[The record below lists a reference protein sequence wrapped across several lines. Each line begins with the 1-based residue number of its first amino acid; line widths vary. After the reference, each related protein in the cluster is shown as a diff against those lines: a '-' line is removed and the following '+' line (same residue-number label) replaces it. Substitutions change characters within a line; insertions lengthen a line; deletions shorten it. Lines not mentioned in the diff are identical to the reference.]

1 MLHIY
6 SYRICYVFLNKTN
19 FIMATISFSTTFDLT
34 LSPIQAIFTDTSD
47 YSGQAIPLANVVGSF
62 TITAPSGVVIY
73 NNTDITNAG
82 CDIDIVNSL
91 VSQQIITL
99 PLDSFLLPE
108 IGNYTIVYRVWNS
121 ALSVF
126 YTITNVVNYQYVAPE
141 ICINQRIDCISPLF
155 SSVDATDYTVNG
167 IIPAIVGTHTLDYP
181 FGSAGEG
188 VPTILPFTAEASVIA
203 VSIFYQG
210 TQTTEIVA
218 GLTYTI
224 ITGVN
229 SFIVIDSISGKRE
242 IKVDCAYICSIL
254 CCIRTYEK
262 IKESFRNT
270 NAVKFRE
277 YDEVFHEIMSYVG
290 LMQFSIECGLGD
302 EVCDYLQKIKILSNC
317 SDACKCSSENASR
330 VIGLGYL
337 IGPAGPAGPQGNQGA
352 SGNNGNYVT
361 VTAEAPGVNC
371 VNGGQK
377 VILYNGITNLPIST
391 SYICN
396 GVPPTIDFVIESTDN
411 SPAVRFVVAAA
422 TNNQTVTGSTGLV
435 AVSGTYFIIYEADCL
450 TTGAA
455 VDCHFNLNKTGAIP
469 ISDTRELRALAIS
482 SGTIYKIVCTTVA
495 VLIAGDL
502 VNLIIDN
509 FGGLFVVNGKSIIM
523 IKIA

>member
-6 SYRICYVFLNKTN
+6 CYRICYVFLNKTN

-47 YSGQAIPLANVVGSF
+47 YSGQAIPLVDVVGSF

-91 VSQQIITL
+91 VSQQIIAL

-317 SDACKCSSENASR
+317 SDACKCSSESASR

-337 IGPAGPAGPQGNQGA
+337 IGPAGPAGPQGIQGA

-371 VNGGQK
+371 PTGGQK
-377 VILYNGITNLPIST
+377 VILYNGITNAIIST
-391 SYICN
+391 NYICN
-396 GVPPTIDFVIESTDN
+396 GAVGAAGAAGTNAFKVVKEFTTIDIEQTFTITYAEKISCLPVPDGCVIDSEPNPFVDMHIQVWLLNT
-411 SPAVRFVVAAA
+411 
-422 TNNQTVTGSTGLV
+422 STGIWLLLNNGATGNNTYSATV
-435 AVSGTYFIIYEADCL
+435 NATTGLITIETFNNLGTYRVVI
-450 TTGAA
+450 
-455 VDCHFNLNKTGAIP
+455 
-469 ISDTRELRALAIS
+469 LA
-482 SGTIYKIVCTTVA
+482 
-495 VLIAGDL
+495 
-502 VNLIIDN
+502 
-509 FGGLFVVNGKSIIM
+509 
-523 IKIA
+523 